1 MLAGKIH
8 KVLLSVSAITNVV
21 SVASTLSM
29 LLLLRKDMHFYFLME
44 VRRLLIIFQVG
55 CAVAAAGAY
64 ATDNTSTVAE
74 RGAGYCFLI
83 PPVGPSHCDAS
94 DVNCCCCTWV
104 LLFMPF
110 SLLCFGYG
118 W

>member
-44 VRRLLIIFQVG
+44 VLRLLIIFLVG

-83 PPVGPSHCDAS
+83 PRFGPSHCDAS

-118 W
+118 C

>member
-29 LLLLRKDMHFYFLME
+29 WLLLRKDMHFYFLME
-44 VRRLLIIFQVG
+44 VLRLLIIFLVG

-74 RGAGYCFLI
+74 RGAGYCFPL
-83 PPVGPSHCDAS
+83 PRFRPSHCDAS
-94 DVNCCCCTWV
+94 DVN
-104 LLFMPF
+104 
-110 SLLCFGYG
+110 
-118 W
+118 